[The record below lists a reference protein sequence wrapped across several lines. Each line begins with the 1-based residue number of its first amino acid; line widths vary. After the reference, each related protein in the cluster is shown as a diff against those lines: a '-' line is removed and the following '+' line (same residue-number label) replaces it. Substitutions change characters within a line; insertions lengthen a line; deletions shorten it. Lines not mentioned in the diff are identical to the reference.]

1 MLCCIDSL
9 WGGESSCA
17 HSAFL
22 YKGALYVVIK
32 LIVVR
37 MSKTA
42 FRVCLMAL
50 RVNTSAGLY
59 KGIIYL
65 LCFALDRFIVQC
77 TGYVM

>member
-1 MLCCIDSL
+1 MLYCIDSL
-9 WGGESSCA
+9 WGGESSYA

-32 LIVVR
+32 LIV
-37 MSKTA
+37 A

-50 RVNTSAGLY
+50 CVNRSAGLY

-77 TGYVM
+77 TEYVM